1 MANKSDLPTL
11 KWGIVGCGT
20 ISSRFVSDLC
30 LGRPDATTK
39 HVIEAVGSSSMDKAS
54 AFVAEHCPAQKP
66 ALYDSYEALYNHVSV
81 DIVYIGTP
89 HVLHCENA
97 LGAIAAGKHVLCEKP
112 FALNALETRRMIDAA
127 RAKGV
132 FLMEGSQVSPLSTST
147 ILKCLIAVWTRFF
160 PVAKKFQSL
169 LHDEKAIGDIASVFV
184 DFGLYMPIS
193 IADPTRRT
201 ASRALGAGA
210 LLDLGIYTLTW
221 ASLALDTALS
231 SRHPNVVASMAFA
244 SETNPDKKV
253 DEFTSVVLQYPDL
266 KAHAIC
272 TSSLLY
278 KSAEEFAHVYGSKGS
293 ISVGGHMASRPQYL
307 VVRLNGEE
315 ERRLDFNVPGFGF
328 YYEADAVGADI
339 RAGRLENRTCSL
351 DSTLAIMSRMD
362 NARVQCGLTYPQEE

>member
-1 MANKSDLPTL
+1 MTDKSDIPTL

-30 LGRPDATTK
+30 LERPDATTN
-39 HVIEAVGSSSMDKAS
+39 HIIEAVGSSAMDKAS
-54 AFVAEHCPAQKP
+54 AFVAKHCPAQKP
-66 ALYDSYEALYNHVSV
+66 VLYDSYEALYSDPSV

-89 HVLHCENA
+89 HVLHCKNA
-97 LGAIAAGKHVLCEKP
+97 LDAIAAGKHVLCEKP
-112 FALNALETRRMIDAA
+112 FALNASEARMMIDAA

-132 FLMEGSQVSPLSTST
+132 FLME
-147 ILKCLIAVWTRFF
+147 AVWTRFF

-193 IADPTRRT
+193 TADPARRT

-221 ASLALDTALS
+221 ASLTLDKAVS
-231 SRHPNVVASMAFA
+231 SKSPKVMASMAFA
-244 SETNPDKKV
+244 SETDPEKKV

-266 KAHAIC
+266 KAHAMC

-315 ERRLDFNVPGFGF
+315 ERRLDFEVSGFGF

-339 RAGRLENRTCSL
+339 RAGRLENSTCSL

-362 NARVQCGLTYPQEE
+362 NARAQCGLVYPQEE